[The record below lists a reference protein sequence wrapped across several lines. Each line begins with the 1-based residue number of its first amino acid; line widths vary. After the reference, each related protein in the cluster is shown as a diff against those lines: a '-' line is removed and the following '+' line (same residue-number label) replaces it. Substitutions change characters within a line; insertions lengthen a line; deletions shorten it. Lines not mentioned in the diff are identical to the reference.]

1 MSLSDIFTP
10 SVVISLAIS
19 VLLIGLLALYVS
31 NKLSEQNHKL
41 NSMFDLVSTLANEV
55 NMVRS
60 KSFHETLPH
69 SIGGG
74 PLPQAAAPNTNH
86 LVNMIDVSDNSVADD
101 DDDSDGDDSDGD
113 CDGDCDDDN
122 ESDADDDEDGY
133 DEDDAKTENS
143 NDEDDDDEDDDDED
157 DDDEDS
163 EADLEDAII
172 IPETFDITESHVE
185 LTELDEFTLEETT
198 TPSKSE
204 QHESSNVKNLNVVID
219 YKKASVNKLREI
231 VEQKGLASDTSKL
244 KKPDLLKLL
253 EVY

>member
-60 KSFHETLPH
+60 KSFHDTLPH

-113 CDGDCDDDN
+113 CDDDN
-122 ESDADDDEDGY
+122 ESDADDVYVCHKCGY
-133 DEDDAKTENS
+133 DN
-143 NDEDDDDEDDDDED
+143 
-157 DDDEDS
+157 
-163 EADLEDAII
+163 
-172 IPETFDITESHVE
+172 
-185 LTELDEFTLEETT
+185 
-198 TPSKSE
+198 
-204 QHESSNVKNLNVVID
+204 
-219 YKKASVNKLREI
+219 
-231 VEQKGLASDTSKL
+231 QKIYQNEKFR
-244 KKPDLLKLL
+244 
-253 EVY
+253 V

>member
-60 KSFHETLPH
+60 KSFHDTLPH

-101 DDDSDGDDSDGD
+101 DDDSDGDDSDD
-113 CDGDCDDDN
+113 DSDGDCDDDN
-122 ESDADDDEDGY
+122 ESDADEDGG
-133 DEDDAKTENS
+133 DE
-143 NDEDDDDEDDDDED
+143 DDDEDDDKSGNSNDDDKDDED

-163 EADLEDAII
+163 EADLEDAIV
-172 IPETFDITESHVE
+172 IPETFDITEGHVE

>member
-74 PLPQAAAPNTNH
+74 SLPQAAAPNTNH

-113 CDGDCDDDN
+113 CDDDN
-122 ESDADDDEDGY
+122 ESDADDDEDGD
-133 DEDDAKTENS
+133 DEDDDKTENS
-143 NDEDDDDEDDDDED
+143 NDDDNDDED

-163 EADLEDAII
+163 EADLEDAIV

>member
-86 LVNMIDVSDNSVADD
+86 LVNMIDVSDNSVVDD
-101 DDDSDGDDSDGD
+101 DDDSDGDDSDS
-113 CDGDCDDDN
+113 DDDN
-122 ESDADDDEDGY
+122 ESDLDGDDED
-133 DEDDAKTENS
+133 DDKTENS
-143 NDEDDDDEDDDDED
+143 NDDNDDED

-163 EADLEDAII
+163 EADLEDAIV

-198 TPSKSE
+198 TPGKSE

-231 VEQKGLASDTSKL
+231 VEQKGLASDTSKM
-244 KKPDLLKLL
+244 KKTDLLKLL

>member
-60 KSFHETLPH
+60 KSFHDTLPH

-113 CDGDCDDDN
+113 CDDDN
-122 ESDADDDEDGY
+122 ESDADDDEDGD
-133 DEDDAKTENS
+133 DEDDDKTENS
-143 NDEDDDDEDDDDED
+143 NDDDNDDED

-163 EADLEDAII
+163 EADLEDAIV

>member
-74 PLPQAAAPNTNH
+74 PLPQAAAASNTNH

-101 DDDSDGDDSDGD
+101 DDDSDDDSGDDS
-113 CDGDCDDDN
+113 DGDCDDDN
-122 ESDADDDEDGY
+122 ESDADDDDGD
-133 DEDDAKTENS
+133 DEDDNKTENS
-143 NDEDDDDEDDDDED
+143 NDDLDDADDVDDVDD
-157 DDDEDS
+157 DS
-163 EADLEDAII
+163 EADLEDAIV

>member
-60 KSFHETLPH
+60 KSFHDTLPH

-101 DDDSDGDDSDGD
+101 DDESDGDDSDD
-113 CDGDCDDDN
+113 DSDGDCDDDN
-122 ESDADDDEDGY
+122 ESDADDDEDGD
-133 DEDDAKTENS
+133 DEDDDKTENS
-143 NDEDDDDEDDDDED
+143 NDDED

-163 EADLEDAII
+163 EADLEDAIV

>member
-74 PLPQAAAPNTNH
+74 PLPQTAAASNTNH

-113 CDGDCDDDN
+113 CDDDN
-122 ESDADDDEDGY
+122 ESDADDDEDGD
-133 DEDDAKTENS
+133 DEDDDKTENS
-143 NDEDDDDEDDDDED
+143 NDDDNDDED

-163 EADLEDAII
+163 EADLEDAIV